1 MNVYVQV
8 FFFYIVYDFSLE
20 YSIVYS
26 GEFLN
31 FSIQMEVIFDRCVQ
45 RNIIKAV
52 FYRYFQRVNFQ
63 MSLDFIKLIVQVNYY
78 NI

>member
-31 FSIQMEVIFDRCVQ
+31 FSI
-45 RNIIKAV
+45 
-52 FYRYFQRVNFQ
+52 
-63 MSLDFIKLIVQVNYY
+63 
-78 NI
+78 